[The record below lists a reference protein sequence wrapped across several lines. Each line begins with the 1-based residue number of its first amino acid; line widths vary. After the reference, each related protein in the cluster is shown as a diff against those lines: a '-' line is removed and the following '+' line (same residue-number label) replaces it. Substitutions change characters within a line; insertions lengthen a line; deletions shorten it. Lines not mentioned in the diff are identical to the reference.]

1 MAQLKD
7 LAERQKQQWLR
18 ESWDGGTANE
28 ARLKELRAMHAAL
41 LQVATDP
48 YEAWLKTW
56 QDSQEKANEDD
67 LQA

>member
-1 MAQLKD
+1 MGQLKE
-7 LAERQKQQWLR
+7 LAERQKQQWVR
-18 ESWDGGTANE
+18 ESWNGGSASE

-41 LQVATDP
+41 MQVATDP

-56 QDSQEKANEDD
+56 QDSQEDENEDD